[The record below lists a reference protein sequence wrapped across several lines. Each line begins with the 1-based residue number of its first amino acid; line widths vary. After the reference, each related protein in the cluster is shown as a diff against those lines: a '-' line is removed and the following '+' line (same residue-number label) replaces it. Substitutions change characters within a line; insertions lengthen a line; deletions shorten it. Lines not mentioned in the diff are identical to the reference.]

1 MTRRLSKSFGLS
13 IRRVPPRVGTRTR
26 ALSVAL
32 TVITLIVISF
42 LPRASSNANAQAR
55 RRASASQTTKPKA
68 TVTGA
73 KEAKSKD
80 KKPAQPVDE
89 VSKLRD
95 EFVRLTGD
103 YKKSLGDLLPYQ
115 EREAQ
120 RAEEKLGKL
129 RELKQEGLI
138 AQRDVDAA
146 EKTLADARAKIA
158 ETQGQMKAADSQIAD
173 ALVEEKA
180 VEQEAKAPPPARG
193 KMIRTTAYIRYSG
206 AGTFSLA
213 SGAGRVMSF
222 YTQTFKK
229 QLPISAFGQTA
240 VHNQLGFDHR
250 NAMDVALNPNSVEGQ
265 TLVNYLRANGIPFFA
280 FFMAIP
286 GSATGPHIHVGMP
299 SHKIR

>member
-1 MTRRLSKSFGLS
+1 MAIRPATPLDTLSLRRDTTR
-13 IRRVPPRVGTRTR
+13 GTRTR
-26 ALSVAL
+26 ALTVAL
-32 TVITLIVISF
+32 TVFTLIVISF
-42 LPRASSNANAQAR
+42 LPSSSSNANAQAR
-55 RRASASQTTKPKA
+55 RRATAPRTAK
-68 TVTGA
+68 GA
-73 KEAKSKD
+73 ESKD
-80 KKPAQPVDE
+80 KKTQDKKAAQPADE

-120 RAEEKLGKL
+120 RAEERLGKL
-129 RELKQEGLI
+129 RELKKEGLI
-138 AQRDVDAA
+138 AQREVDAA

-158 ETQGQMKAADSQIAD
+158 ETQGQMKAADAQVAD
-173 ALVEEKA
+173 ALVEERA

-193 KMIRTTAYIRYSG
+193 KMVRTTAYIRYSG
-206 AGTFSLA
+206 TGAFSLS

-250 NAMDVALNPNSVEGQ
+250 NAMDVALNPASREGQ
-265 TLVNYLRANGIPFFA
+265 ALIAYLQANGIPFFA
-280 FFMAIP
+280 FYMAIP
-286 GSATGPHIHVGMP
+286 GSATGPHIHVGLP

>member
-1 MTRRLSKSFGLS
+1 
-13 IRRVPPRVGTRTR
+13 
-26 ALSVAL
+26 
-32 TVITLIVISF
+32 LIVTSL
-42 LPRASSNANAQAR
+42 LPAASSGANAQAR
-55 RRASASQTTKPKA
+55 RRVTAQPTAKPKA
-68 TVTGA
+68 GA
-73 KEAKSKD
+73 KD
-80 KKPAQPVDE
+80 KKAQEKKPASPADE
-89 VSKLRD
+89 VAKLRD

-115 EREAQ
+115 EREAG

-129 RELKQEGLI
+129 RELKKEGLI

-146 EKTLADARAKIA
+146 EKTLADARAKVA
-158 ETQGQMKAADSQIAD
+158 ETQQQMKAADAQIAD

-206 AGTFSLA
+206 TGSFSLS

-222 YTQTFKK
+222 YTQTFRK
-229 QLPISAFGQTA
+229 QLPVSAFGQTA

-250 NAMDVALNPNSVEGQ
+250 NAMDVALNPNSAEGQ
-265 TLVNYLRANGIPFFA
+265 ALVNYLRANGIPFFA

-286 GSATGPHIHVGMP
+286 GSATGPHIHVGLP

>member
-1 MTRRLSKSFGLS
+1 MTSGLAKRFRLGLRR
-13 IRRVPPRVGTRTR
+13 ITTRGATR
-26 ALSVAL
+26 ARVLSVAL
-32 TVITLIVISF
+32 TALTLVVISL
-42 LPRASSNANAQAR
+42 LPSSSSNALAQAR
-55 RRASASQTTKPKA
+55 RRATAPRAAKPKA
-68 TVTGA
+68 TNA
-73 KEAKSKD
+73 ESKD
-80 KKPAQPVDE
+80 KKTQEKKPAQAADE

-120 RAEEKLGKL
+120 RAEERLGKL
-129 RELKQEGLI
+129 QELKKEGLI
-138 AQRDVDAA
+138 AQREVDAA

-158 ETQGQMKAADSQIAD
+158 ETQGQMKAADAQVAD

-206 AGTFSLA
+206 AGTFSLS
-213 SGAGRVMSF
+213 SGASRVMSF

-250 NAMDVALNPNSVEGQ
+250 NAMDVALNPASREGQ
-265 TLVNYLRANGIPFFA
+265 ALIAYLQANGIPFFA
-280 FFMAIP
+280 FYMAIP

>member
-1 MTRRLSKSFGLS
+1 M
-13 IRRVPPRVGTRTR
+13 RTR
-26 ALSVAL
+26 VL
-32 TVITLIVISF
+32 TVGLTAFTLIVISL
-42 LPRASSNANAQAR
+42 LPSSSSNALAQSR
-55 RRASASQTTKPKA
+55 RRATAPRTAKPKA
-68 TVTGA
+68 TNA
-73 KEAKSKD
+73 ESKD
-80 KKPAQPVDE
+80 KKTQDKKTAQPADE

-120 RAEEKLGKL
+120 RAEERLGKL
-129 RELKQEGLI
+129 RELKNEGLI
-138 AQRDVDAA
+138 AQREVDAA

-158 ETQGQMKAADSQIAD
+158 ETLGQMKAADAQVAD

-180 VEQEAKAPPPARG
+180 VEQEAKAPTTARG
-193 KMIRTTAYIRYSG
+193 KMVRTTAYIRYSG
-206 AGTFSLA
+206 TGTFSLA

-222 YTQTFKK
+222 YTQAFKK

-250 NAMDVALNPNSVEGQ
+250 NAMDVALNPASREGQ
-265 TLVNYLRANGIPFFA
+265 ALIAYLQTNGIPFFA
-280 FFMAIP
+280 FYMAIP